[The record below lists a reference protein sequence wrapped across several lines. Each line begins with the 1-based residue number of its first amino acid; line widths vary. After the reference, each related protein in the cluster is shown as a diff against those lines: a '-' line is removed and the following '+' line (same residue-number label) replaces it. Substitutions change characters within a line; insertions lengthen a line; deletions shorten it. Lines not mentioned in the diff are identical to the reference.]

1 MSDPHHGGPAD
12 DVVGKVYDTRLMR
25 RLVTYL
31 RPHRI
36 AVAIAFVTILLSSLV
51 ELAQPWM
58 TQQAIDR
65 YIAAG
70 DMAGLMR
77 LVGIVLLVA
86 AVLFW
91 VAAPAVLLTPLS
103 TAQKA
108 WTGSA
113 FLILGEVAFW
123 VAAVVL
129 GREVF
134 RRYRRYLDPRGWLGK
149 KRL

>member
-1 MSDPHHGGPAD
+1 MALAAYL
-12 DVVGKVYDTRLMR
+12 VYEERIR
-25 RLVTYL
+25 RALEC
-31 RPHRI
+31 HQGD
-36 AVAIAFVTILLSSLV
+36 A
-51 ELAQPWM
+51 
-58 TQQAIDR
+58 AIDEQENR
-65 YIAAG
+65 QREVQDPYGSNGA
-70 DMAGLMR
+70 DLTR
-77 LVGIVLLVA
+77 LVGIVLFVV

-108 WTGSA
+108 WTSSA

-134 RRYRRYLDPRGWLGK
+134 RRYRRFLDPRGWLGT
-149 KRL
+149 KRP

>member
-1 MSDPHHGGPAD
+1 MAFAAYL
-12 DVVGKVYDTRLMR
+12 VYEERVR
-25 RLVTYL
+25 RALENYQGD
-31 RPHRI
+31 
-36 AVAIAFVTILLSSLV
+36 AAINKQENGQS
-51 ELAQPWM
+51 
-58 TQQAIDR
+58 
-65 YIAAG
+65 AG
-70 DMAGLMR
+70 EEPRDSKTAGLTR
-77 LVGIVLLVA
+77 LVGIVLFVV

-103 TAQKA
+103 TEQKA
-108 WTGSA
+108 WTSSA

-123 VAAVVL
+123 VAAVAL

>member
-1 MSDPHHGGPAD
+1 MALAAYL
-12 DVVGKVYDTRLMR
+12 VYER
-25 RLVTYL
+25 RVRRTLES
-31 RPHRI
+31 HQGD
-36 AVAIAFVTILLSSLV
+36 AAIEEQASRQRAGEEPISSKK
-51 ELAQPWM
+51 
-58 TQQAIDR
+58 T
-65 YIAAG
+65 
-70 DMAGLMR
+70 GLTR

-108 WTGSA
+108 WTSSA
-113 FLILGEVAFW
+113 FLVLGEVAFW

-134 RRYRRYLDPRGWLGK
+134 RRYRRFLDPRGWLGK
-149 KRL
+149 KRS